1 MPQITLPDMKM
12 PDMKMPDV
20 KMPDVNLPDV
30 KMPDGLRDLEMPK
43 FDLSKVELPKQLT
56 DLMPKRNRRS
66 PILPIAG
73 FLAIGAAIAAAWWLI
88 TSPLTGPRI
97 RATVKNLRS
106 RMTDE
111 STDLLESD
119 KDADLGRLLSD
130 APEAARSSI
139 AADPYAASNGMDDLE
154 TVVAV
159 GPGEVRDT
167 VRAN

>member
-20 KMPDVNLPDV
+20 NLPDVNL
-30 KMPDGLRDLEMPK
+30 PDGLRDLEMPK

-73 FLAIGAAIAAAWWLI
+73 VMAVGAAIVAAWWLI

-111 STDLLESD
+111 STDLS
-119 KDADLGRLLSD
+119 G
-130 APEAARSSI
+130 APDAARSSI
-139 AADPYAASNGMDDLE
+139 ASDPFATSNGVDDHLE

-159 GPGEVRDT
+159 GPGEARDT
-167 VRAN
+167 VRSN